1 MKLKYNI
8 GDMLIELVDDHH
20 YSGNL
25 HSGSRQTIVLDM
37 SREDYRNSDNKN
49 GKFGS
54 DDWCYKVLNVK
65 TGKIY
70 RQHAVYVETFC
81 KKVG

>member
-8 GDMLIELVDDHH
+8 GDMLIELVDDH

-25 HSGSRQTIVLDM
+25 HSGSRQTIVLDI
-37 SREDYRNSDNKN
+37 DNKN

-70 RQHAVYVETFC
+70 RQHAVYIETFC

>member
-8 GDMLIELVDDHH
+8 GDMLIELVDGHH

-25 HSGSRQTIVLDM
+25 HSGSRQTIVLDI
-37 SREDYRNSDNKN
+37 DNKN

-70 RQHAVYVETFC
+70 RQHAVYIETFC